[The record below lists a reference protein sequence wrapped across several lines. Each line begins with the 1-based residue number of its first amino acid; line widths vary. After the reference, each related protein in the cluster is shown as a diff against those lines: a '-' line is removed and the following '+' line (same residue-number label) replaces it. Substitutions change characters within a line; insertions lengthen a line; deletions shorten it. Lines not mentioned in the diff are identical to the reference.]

1 MLYLANLF
9 LSKSQLQHAEVLAVV
24 LRDTITEYKGYSWK
38 EAVEFIEVVSMT
50 STMEV
55 SSSFLLSDQD
65 FLPHKC
71 KTVMVYLVF

>member
-65 FLPHKC
+65 FLP
-71 KTVMVYLVF
+71 T